1 MIGYFV
7 GPVLALLISLKFTQ
21 KQSTELKRDYVDLVA
36 KVELLEANGSS
47 AKLQENYV
55 KLTAKVDLLEAR
67 GAQADKEMLQKIMTT
82 VMPIAKA
89 VNKLNQEVGL

>member
-1 MIGYFV
+1 MYFVV

-21 KQSTELKRDYVDLVA
+21 QQQAKHKLEYEALLA
-36 KVELLEANGSS
+36 KVELLENRS
-47 AKLQENYV
+47 AETETTILKNV
-55 KLTAKVDLLEAR
+55 
-67 GAQADKEMLQKIMTT
+67 MST

>member
-1 MIGYFV
+1 MYYAI

-21 KQSTELKRDYVDLVA
+21 QQHTKHQKEYETLVA
-36 KVELLEANGSS
+36 KVELLETRNE
-47 AKLQENYV
+47 QV
-55 KLTAKVDLLEAR
+55 
-67 GAQADKEMLQKIMTT
+67 DKEMLQKIMTT

>member
-1 MIGYFV
+1 MYFVV

-21 KQSTELKRDYVDLVA
+21 QQQSKHQKEYEALVA
-36 KVELLEANGSS
+36 KVELLESRNE
-47 AKLQENYV
+47 QV
-55 KLTAKVDLLEAR
+55 
-67 GAQADKEMLQKIMTT
+67 DKEMLQKIMTT